1 MPHEDV
7 VPPLAISHGLRAFEW
22 QLEPCKLGYCG
33 SHGRASSY
41 ERGERGMHPLR
52 IRARGM
58 LGFRDLALV
67 ARIED
72 GVHVC
77 KSIANTHLVVRATR
91 IAAGWSA
98 LRHKPLRRK
107 GRIPMEATALA
118 LRVQVPSIDTRAID
132 ARNLLGNVFGDRF
145 RVGVRSEA
153 WPEAC
158 VRVAGSMVTACVGVL
173 RISAATPSRRE
184 RDADLQRAHC
194 RAHCRHRQIVS
205 QGAGGCERLL
215 HVAVS
220 SIRREL
226 LRPLRQPKQWIS
238 MEQLLHALLCARPP
252 IQGAHDEPS
261 IAEEESP
268 QSRKGTLTILSVRC
282 DHISQRNRFI
292 ERSAR
297 RATVA
302 IISF

>member
-1 MPHEDV
+1 MPSSAAIRLVMPHEDV

-58 LGFRDLALV
+58 LDVRALALV

-184 RDADLQRAHC
+184 C
-194 RAHCRHRQIVS
+194 
-205 QGAGGCERLL
+205 
-215 HVAVS
+215 
-220 SIRREL
+220 
-226 LRPLRQPKQWIS
+226 
-238 MEQLLHALLCARPP
+238 
-252 IQGAHDEPS
+252 
-261 IAEEESP
+261 
-268 QSRKGTLTILSVRC
+268 
-282 DHISQRNRFI
+282 
-292 ERSAR
+292 
-297 RATVA
+297 
-302 IISF
+302 